1 MNRPIKKSGDTKTQ
15 YVMHELALDDLEK
28 VAGGAG
34 GENEIKER
42 FSFKP
47 LKTVIISCIHVIK
60 RASGVYGAEKISH
73 ITSDANQLRTKFTCF
88 R

>member
-47 LKTVIISCIHVIK
+47 FMS
-60 RASGVYGAEKISH
+60 
-73 ITSDANQLRTKFTCF
+73 
-88 R
+88 

>member
-34 GENEIKER
+34 GENEIKDKIYL
-42 FSFKP
+42 FPLSF
-47 LKTVIISCIHVIK
+47 LINLSCV
-60 RASGVYGAEKISH
+60 
-73 ITSDANQLRTKFTCF
+73 
-88 R
+88 

>member
-1 MNRPIKKSGDTKTQ
+1 MNRPIKKNGDTKTQ

-47 LKTVIISCIHVIK
+47 LKTVIISCVHVIK
-60 RASGVYGAEKISH
+60 RASGV
-73 ITSDANQLRTKFTCF
+73 
-88 R
+88 

>member
-34 GENEIKER
+34 GENEIKDKIHL
-42 FSFKP
+42 FPLSF
-47 LKTVIISCIHVIK
+47 LINLSCVLQQI
-60 RASGVYGAEKISH
+60 R
-73 ITSDANQLRTKFTCF
+73 
-88 R
+88 